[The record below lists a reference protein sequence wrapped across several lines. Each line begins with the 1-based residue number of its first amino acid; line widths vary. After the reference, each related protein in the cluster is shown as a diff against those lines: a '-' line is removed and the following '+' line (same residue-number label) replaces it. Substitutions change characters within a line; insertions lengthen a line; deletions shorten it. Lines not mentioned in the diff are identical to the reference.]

1 MELSKLPTNSAPQA
15 SKPNDNQPTQQLN
28 QPAATTDNQPQIN
41 TRPKKKPNLTGI
53 TVPITYLKMSKPT
66 GAFDM
71 NRRADYDESLKL
83 QKPESEKTPS
93 EVNPKPV
100 EDQTADQPLAS
111 NEPIGSQA
119 M

>member
-1 MELSKLPTNSAPQA
+1 
-15 SKPNDNQPTQQLN
+15 
-28 QPAATTDNQPQIN
+28 
-41 TRPKKKPNLTGI
+41 
-53 TVPITYLKMSKPT
+53 
-66 GAFDM
+66 M